1 MRIDNMGNLP
11 HHCSKKSN
19 KPWETFRP
27 HKCNLRVIGIT
38 QFPVSYAFHLL
49 AERSLALSVPS
60 LEGVVGSNKIPPFP
74 SLWRPN
80 KCISCSPS
88 PNFICFNP
96 HFGGPLW
103 TLGSSGE
110 ANTRCH
116 LTNSEVI
123 SKVSVSLASVSAI

>member
-11 HHCSKKSN
+11 HPFSKKSN

-27 HKCNLRVIGIT
+27 HKCNLLVIGIT
-38 QFPVSYAFHLL
+38 QFPISYAFRILT
-49 AERSLALSVPS
+49 ERSLALSVPS
-60 LEGVVGSNKIPPFP
+60 LEGAVGSNKIPPFP

-96 HFGGPLW
+96 HFGGRLW
-103 TLGSSGE
+103 TLCSAEE
-110 ANTRCH
+110 ANIRWH
-116 LTNSEVI
+116 LTNSEII
-123 SKVSVSLASVSAI
+123 SKVPVSLASVSAM